1 MNWQHFFGVWT
12 ASMSIATFS
21 SLYIISVAAGEYR
34 TTAEDTFDRRLWL
47 IPGVLALLAAVFGS
61 VTALIAR

>member
-21 SLYIISVAAGEYR
+21 SCYIISVAAGEYR
-34 TTAEDTFDRRLWL
+34 AGYGSFDKRLWL
-47 IPGVLALLAAVFGS
+47 IPGVLALLTAVFGS
-61 VTALIAR
+61 VTALAAR